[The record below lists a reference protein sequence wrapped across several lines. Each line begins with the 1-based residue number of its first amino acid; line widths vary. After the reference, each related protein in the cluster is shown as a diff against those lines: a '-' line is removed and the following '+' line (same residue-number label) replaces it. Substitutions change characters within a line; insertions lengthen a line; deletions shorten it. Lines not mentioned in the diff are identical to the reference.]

1 MNMAERRA
9 RRYKKIKQRERILNA
24 SGLAGGVLYEKHR
37 EKIKHSRGYIA
48 KHGTLLHY
56 AQGTNRRSQKT
67 RDRKSHQ
74 GTENWSYKDKIRIQ
88 DMRQQ
93 VKEYQTEY
101 DEDQPL

>member
-9 RRYKKIKQRERILNA
+9 RRYKKIKQRERILSA
-24 SGLAGGVLYEKHR
+24 SGLAGGTLYEKHR
-37 EKIKHSRGYIA
+37 EKIKHSHGYLS

-67 RDRKSHQ
+67 RNRKSHQ

-88 DMRQQ
+88 DMKQQ
-93 VKEYQTEY
+93 LKEYQTEY
-101 DEDQPL
+101 NDTE